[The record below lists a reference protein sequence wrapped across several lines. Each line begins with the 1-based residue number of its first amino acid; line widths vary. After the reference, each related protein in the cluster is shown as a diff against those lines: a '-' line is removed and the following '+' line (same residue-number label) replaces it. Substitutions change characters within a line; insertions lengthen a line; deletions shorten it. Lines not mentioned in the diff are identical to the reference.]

1 MAEADNLKTVRDT
14 LLAERE
20 RLGIRV
26 PAGQIGTSGSTAP
39 IDAGMSHALEQLVML
54 AQLHS
59 GRSEG
64 DITRGYSEGTIN
76 LVRQY
81 MADRGVPVE
90 SIDRF
95 TASIQA
101 LDTVAQGQTKS
112 TFDQQYR
119 PGATD
124 LTMFKLDSQQLLAGT
139 QRGTTIPPAG
149 ALRQNFATQ
158 TTTPDPATTTVERA
172 TPTTVEPEVPTR
184 SVRVSYSYDDIS
196 AIRDKSVRS
205 VEETAAL
212 EAWQASWNRYAGQ
225 QGYSPIYNARE
236 EAKAA
241 YDNRFNSQR
250 EMITQRTGLMEQNE
264 TLLTGLK
271 DRQLTLR
278 IDGQTYRMSWNEVQA
293 EVGWA
298 EWNDSDFQT
307 KLRNAANRAL
317 EGLKESEGYNAR
329 TTEIAGLNRRI
340 STHFSDTYQALQT
353 AQRALDTAWG
363 NIRDDKIQITLN
375 VPDYE
380 AHERALVAAAGGGR
394 RDWQPTGGG
403 VP

>member
-26 PAGQIGTSGSTAP
+26 PAGQIGTSGSSAP
-39 IDAGMSHALEQLVML
+39 IDAGMSGALEQLVML
-54 AQLHS
+54 AQLHA
-59 GRSEG
+59 GRSEN

-81 MADRGVPVE
+81 MGDRGVSVE
-90 SIDRF
+90 TIDRF
-95 TASIQA
+95 TTSIQA
-101 LDTVAQGQTKS
+101 LDTIAPPLAKS

-124 LTMFKLDSQQLLAGT
+124 LTMFKLDSAQLLSGT
-139 QRGTTIPPAG
+139 QRGTTIPLAG
-149 ALRQNFATQ
+149 TLRQTFAGTGA
-158 TTTPDPATTTVERA
+158 TTTPDPAAVVPA
-172 TPTTVEPEVPTR
+172 TRTEPEVPTR
-184 SVRVSYSYDDIS
+184 SVQVSYSYDDIR
-196 AIRDKSVRS
+196 AIRDRSVKS

-212 EAWQASWNRYAGQ
+212 EAWETNWNRYAGQ
-225 QGYSPIYNARE
+225 QGYNPIYNARQ
-236 EAKAA
+236 EAKEA
-241 YDNRFNSQR
+241 YDNRFTTRNEMISQR
-250 EMITQRTGLMEQNE
+250 TELTQQNQ
-264 TLLTGLK
+264 TLLTSLQ
-271 DRQLTLR
+271 DRTLTLR
-278 IDGQTYRMSWNEVQA
+278 VDGQTYRMSWNEVQA
-293 EVGWA
+293 EVGWDFL
-298 EWNDSDFQT
+298 DSDFEK

-329 TTEIAGLNRRI
+329 TTEISGLNTRI
-340 STHFSDTYQALQT
+340 ATHFSDTYQALQT

-380 AHERALVAAAGGGR
+380 AHERALLAAAGGSR

-403 VP
+403 AP

>member
-26 PAGQIGTSGSTAP
+26 PAAQIGTRGSSSP

-124 LTMFKLDSQQLLAGT
+124 LTLFKLDSQQLLAGT

-158 TTTPDPATTTVERA
+158 TTPDPAVTPVERA
-172 TPTTVEPEVPTR
+172 TPTTTEPAVPTR
-184 SVRVSYSYDDIS
+184 SVQVSYSYNDINT
-196 AIRDKSVRS
+196 IRDKGVRS

-225 QGYSPIYNARE
+225 QGYTPLYTARE
-236 EAKAA
+236 TAKAA
-241 YDNRFNSQR
+241 YDNRFTTR
-250 EMITQRTGLMEQNE
+250 GEMIERRDGLMQENQ

-271 DRQLTLR
+271 DRTLTLR
-278 IDGQTYRMSWNEVQA
+278 VDGQTYRMSWNEVQA
-293 EVGWA
+293 EVGMADWF
-298 EWNDSDFQT
+298 ESDFE
-307 KLRNAANRAL
+307 KNLRNAANRAL

-329 TTEIAGLNRRI
+329 ATQITTLNRDI
-340 STHFSDTYQALQT
+340 GNHFYNTRQAYDT

-363 NIRDDKIQITLN
+363 NIRDDRIQLTLT

-380 AHERALVAAAGGGR
+380 AHERALVAAAGAGR

-403 VP
+403 TP

>member
-26 PAGQIGTSGSTAP
+26 PAGQIGTSGSSAP
-39 IDAGMSHALEQLVML
+39 IDAGMSSALEQLVML
-54 AQLHS
+54 AQLHAR
-59 GRSEG
+59 RSEG

-149 ALRQNFATQ
+149 ALRQTFEGTGATATPGP
-158 TTTPDPATTTVERA
+158 TTVAPATTA
-172 TPTTVEPEVPTR
+172 QPEIPTR
-184 SVRVSYSYDDIS
+184 SVRVSYSYDDIN

-212 EAWQASWNRYAGQ
+212 DAWQTSWNRYAGQ
-225 QGYSPIYNARE
+225 QGYNTIYNARQT
-236 EAKAA
+236 AKEA
-241 YDNRFNSQR
+241 YDNRLNSQR

-271 DRQLTLR
+271 DRELTLR
-278 IDGQTYRMSWNEVQA
+278 IDGQTYRMSWNQVQA
-293 EVGWA
+293 DVGWA

-329 TTEIAGLNRRI
+329 TTEITDLNRRI

-353 AQRALDTAWG
+353 SQRALDTAWG
-363 NIRDDKIQITLN
+363 NIRDDKIQLTLT
-375 VPDYE
+375 VPDYD
-380 AHERALVAAAGGGR
+380 AQERSVVAGGPEVETALRISGGR
-394 RDWQPTGGG
+394 
-403 VP
+403 